1 MWAHIA
7 SGETIRGQ
15 GWENY
20 PIGSSNADSR
30 GVTIEVD
37 TSSAKFDGT
46 PRYFTSI
53 GGRTHHWS
61 LTGPTSIY
69 AATKNSFRVYVRY
82 SSGQNLNAQMA
93 KAMEWYIN
101 WFAIQ
106 DETSNG
112 GYPPPR

>member
-20 PIGSSNADSR
+20 PIGSSDANSK
-30 GVTIEVD
+30 GVTIKVD
-37 TSSAKFDGT
+37 TSAAKFDGT

-53 GGRTHHWS
+53 GGKSRHWV
-61 LTGPTSIY
+61 LVGPTSIY
-69 AATKNSFRVYVRY
+69 EATKNSFRVYVRY
-82 SSGQNLNAQMA
+82 ANGGNLNAKTA
-93 KAMEWYIN
+93 KELEWYIN

-106 DETSNG
+106 DETSNNG
-112 GYPPPR
+112 LPPPD